1 LAYQEVVPLSSKV
14 GLNTFNLETWE
25 YVSRSPVPVT
35 IRLLRDYSRTKVT
48 ELNGGCSVGSDG
60 LDLAFIGKAGVSKI
74 RFVTI
79 SDGTKISVTVP
90 DDIRDGT
97 SKFFTGL
104 VVGKKIKPFERNS
117 KIVIEHKAFKRAADV
132 LKEYL
137 LKAEFAKYVELLP
150 EALEHAE
157 ECVYQ
162 HDGKLAKVLDKLP
175 NFATKR
181 VERKTPF
188 HRLADLARETALG
201 SVYRP
206 AVAEAAIR
214 QHGKHYRFLYNGKLT
229 LFDEHITLGSGYPP
243 ECMSIHFIWDES
255 LSKIV
260 IGYFGKHLPL
270 TDTK

>member
-1 LAYQEVVPLSSKV
+1 
-14 GLNTFNLETWE
+14 LETWE
-25 YVSRSPVPVT
+25 YVSRLPVSDAIKSV
-35 IRLLRDYSRTKVT
+35 RNFSRSKIT
-48 ELNGGCSVGSDG
+48 EMNGGCAVNGDG
-60 LDLAFIGKAGVSKI
+60 LDLTFLGKVGVSKI
-74 RFVTI
+74 RFVKI
-79 SDGTKISVTVP
+79 SNGTKISVTVP
-90 DDIRDGT
+90 DDVRDAS
-97 SKFFTGL
+97 SKFCSGL
-104 VVGKKIKPFERNS
+104 VAKKIVKPFEVKS
-117 KIVIEHKAFKRAADV
+117 KIVLEKKVFKKAADV

-137 LKAEFAKYVELLP
+137 LKPEFAKYVEIMP

-157 ECVYQ
+157 ECVYE
-162 HDGKLAKVLDKLP
+162 HEGKLAKVLDKLP

-214 QHGKHYRFLYNGKLT
+214 QHGKHYRFFYNGKLT
-229 LFDEHITLGSGYPP
+229 LFDEHITLGGGYAS

-270 TDTK
+270 TDSK